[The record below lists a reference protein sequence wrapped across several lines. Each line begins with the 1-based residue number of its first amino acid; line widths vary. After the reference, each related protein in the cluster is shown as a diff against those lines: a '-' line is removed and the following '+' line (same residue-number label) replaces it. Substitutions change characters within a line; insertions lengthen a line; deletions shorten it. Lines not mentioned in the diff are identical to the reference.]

1 MSGGERHGMSHHPAP
16 HRDRVAVWETVL
28 GFAGGPLAWLVQLC
42 VSYGLAADPCYAG
55 PERVGGGTGMGTG
68 IGIILVLLGCL
79 AVAATGAVVSLR
91 VYRRTRHEMEGSAG
105 DLFEGGRGRTRFLA
119 LWGILLGA
127 GFAGLILLNGV
138 ALVGV
143 PACDL

>member
-1 MSGGERHGMSHHPAP
+1 MNGGERHGMSHHPAP
-16 HRDRVAVWETVL
+16 HRDRVATWETVL

-42 VSYGLAADPCYAG
+42 VSNGLAADPCYAG
-55 PERVGGGTGMGTG
+55 PERGVAGGTGIG
-68 IGIILVLLGCL
+68 IGIILVFLACL

-91 VYRRTRHEMEGSAG
+91 VYRRTRHETEGSAG
-105 DLFEGGRGRTRFLA
+105 DLFERGRGRTRFLA

-143 PACDL
+143 PACAL